1 MSAYSYDQ
9 FIEACSSYPKPN
21 PFPADWC
28 ITAVDDEHAYRL
40 PPSIIRARS
49 LADEDEWAM
58 GIQCS
63 ISAEASVLVYAKHE
77 KAAHDQILRDLQ
89 CSEGNRDHRSASTG
103 WHGWHL
109 AADVTLL
116 YIEQEQ
122 NGK

>member
-49 LADEDEWAM
+49 LADDDEWAM

-63 ISAEASVLVYAKHE
+63 ISAEASDMLFAKNE
-77 KAAHDQILRDLQ
+77 KAAHHSSLLDMKYY
-89 CSEGNRDHRSASTG
+89 EGNRRNHRESNRRNHRPT
-103 WHGWHL
+103 
-109 AADVTLL
+109 
-116 YIEQEQ
+116 
-122 NGK
+122 